1 MAGEDLYS
9 ALSGLGY
16 SPLENPWGQSAAV
29 ISSTAPNLINPYG
42 STGQALGIALGS
54 TLISSLLGY
63 QARQQAREQNL
74 ALLPAL
80 RGAFTATTPEQLES
94 VLQKPEAEKL
104 VPYAPQL
111 YGQMLKQKAA
121 QQGAAAD
128 LQKSLLLEGL
138 KQGYKPSDPTLAG
151 LFADTGEGEL
161 TPKEQRELKLFGE
174 KEKLKKPITLPQ
186 KQKDWWENVPAAQKS
201 AFTGTAGQVTQ
212 LRELANQFKDLN
224 LNAAG
229 FNIQSQ
235 IPGSKADLANSA
247 MKTLVPSTVKMLGD
261 TGALSAFDQ
270 EQVLKATMGG
280 VLSGSQSIAS
290 RLNQL
295 ADMAETKTATALE
308 QYKTA
313 AEGGGDALLKAL
325 QQQSTG
331 AGKQPLSDIQGQIAQ
346 LSTIVNDETAPSEL
360 IAEALAKIDELE
372 AALK

>member
-29 ISSTAPNLINPYG
+29 ISSSAPNLINPYG

-94 VLQKPEAEKL
+94 VLQRPEAEKL

-111 YGQMLKQKAA
+111 YGQLLKQKAA

-151 LFADTGEGEL
+151 LFADTGDGEL

-174 KEKLKKPITLPQ
+174 KEKLKKPLIAS
-186 KQKDWWENVPAAQKS
+186 KQKDWWETMP
-201 AFTGTAGQVTQ
+201 TADKQSI
-212 LRELANQFKDLN
+212 AS
-224 LNAAG
+224 AAG
-229 FNIQSQ
+229 SIDSLKNLATQFRTLGESGVELGLKKY
-235 IPGSKADLANSA
+235 IPGSPEDLA
-247 MKTLVPSTVKMLGD
+247 MTQFDTMVPGIAKLLGQL
-261 TGALSAFDQ
+261 GNLNIYEQ
-270 EQVLKATMGG
+270 QVLDDALKGR
-280 VLSGSQSIAS
+280 VLSGSESIAK
-290 RLNQL
+290 RLDQL
-295 ADMAETKTATALE
+295 AELTQRKIIEKTQT
-308 QYKTA
+308 YKTA
-313 AEGGGDALLKAL
+313 AEGGGEAVLKTL
-325 QQQSTG
+325 QQQS
-331 AGKQPLSDIQGQIAQ
+331 QPSDIQDQIAQ
-346 LSTIVNDETAPSEL
+346 LSTIVNDETAPQEL

>member
-9 ALSGLGY
+9 ALSGLQY
-16 SPLENPWGQSAAV
+16 SPYETPYGTAASTIASA
-29 ISSTAPNLINPYG
+29 TPNLINPYG
-42 STGQALGIALGS
+42 STGQAIGIALGG

-63 QARQQAREQNL
+63 QARQQAAQQNL
-74 ALLPAL
+74 AMLPAL
-80 RGAFTATTPEQLES
+80 RSAFTAQTPEELEG
-94 VLQKPEAEKL
+94 VLKRPEAERL

-111 YGQMLKQKAA
+111 YGQLLKQKAA
-121 QQGAAAD
+121 QQGAALD

-151 LFADTGEGEL
+151 LFAETSDGEL
-161 TPKEQRELKLFGE
+161 TPKEQRELKLFEE
-174 KEKLKKPITLPQ
+174 KEKLKKPLIAS

-201 AFTGTAGQVTQ
+201 AFTGTSGQVTQ

-261 TGALSAFDQ
+261 TGALSEFDQ
-270 EQVLKATMGG
+270 QQVLKATMGG
-280 VLSGSQSIAS
+280 VLSGSQSIAA
-290 RLNQL
+290 RLTQL
-295 ADMAETKTATALE
+295 ANMAETKTASALE

-325 QQQSTG
+325 QQQSTDTIE
-331 AGKQPLSDIQGQIAQ
+331 KQPSNIQNQIAQ
-346 LSTIVNDETAPSEL
+346 LSTIVNDETAPPEL

>member
-9 ALSGLGY
+9 ALSGLQY
-16 SPLENPWGQSAAV
+16 SPYETPYGTAASTIASA
-29 ISSTAPNLINPYG
+29 TPNLINPYG
-42 STGQALGIALGS
+42 STGQAIGIALGG

-63 QARQQAREQNL
+63 QARQQAAQQNL
-74 ALLPAL
+74 AMLPAL
-80 RGAFTATTPEQLES
+80 RSAFTAQTPEELEG
-94 VLQKPEAEKL
+94 VLKRPEAERL

-111 YGQMLKQKAA
+111 YGQLLKQKAA
-121 QQGAAAD
+121 QQGAALD

-151 LFADTGEGEL
+151 LFAETSDGEL
-161 TPKEQRELKLFGE
+161 TPKEKRELKLFDE
-174 KEKLKKPITLPQ
+174 KEKLKKPLIAS

-201 AFTGTAGQVTQ
+201 AFTGTSGQVTQ

-261 TGALSAFDQ
+261 TGALSEFDQ
-270 EQVLKATMGG
+270 QQVLKATMGG
-280 VLSGSQSIAS
+280 VLSGSQSIAA
-290 RLNQL
+290 RLTQL
-295 ADMAETKTATALE
+295 ANMAETKTASALE

-325 QQQSTG
+325 QQQSTDTIE
-331 AGKQPLSDIQGQIAQ
+331 KQPSNIQNQIAQ
-346 LSTIVNDETAPSEL
+346 LSTIVNDETAPPEL

>member
-9 ALSGLGY
+9 ALSGLQY
-16 SPLENPWGQSAAV
+16 SPYETPYGTAASTIASA
-29 ISSTAPNLINPYG
+29 TPNLINPYG
-42 STGQALGIALGS
+42 STGQAIGIALGG

-63 QARQQAREQNL
+63 QARQQAAQQNL
-74 ALLPAL
+74 AMLPAL
-80 RGAFTATTPEQLES
+80 RSAFTAQTPEELEG
-94 VLQKPEAEKL
+94 VLKRPEAERL

-111 YGQMLKQKAA
+111 YGQLLKQKAA
-121 QQGAAAD
+121 QQGAALD

-151 LFADTGEGEL
+151 LFAETSDGEL
-161 TPKEQRELKLFGE
+161 TPKEKRELKLFDE
-174 KEKLKKPITLPQ
+174 KEKLKKPLIAS

-201 AFTGTAGQVTQ
+201 AFTGTSGQVTQ

-261 TGALSAFDQ
+261 TGALSEFDQ
-270 EQVLKATMGG
+270 QQVLKATMGG

-325 QQQSTG
+325 QQQSTDTIE
-331 AGKQPLSDIQGQIAQ
+331 KQPSNIQNQIAQ
-346 LSTIVNDETAPSEL
+346 LSTIVNDETAPPEL

>member
-9 ALSGLGY
+9 ALSGLQY
-16 SPLENPWGQSAAV
+16 SPYETPYGTAASTIASA
-29 ISSTAPNLINPYG
+29 TPNLINPYG
-42 STGQALGIALGS
+42 STGQAIGIALGG

-63 QARQQAREQNL
+63 QARQQAAQQNL
-74 ALLPAL
+74 AMLPAL
-80 RGAFTATTPEQLES
+80 KSAFTAQTPEELEG
-94 VLQKPEAEKL
+94 VLKRPEAERL

-111 YGQMLKQKAA
+111 YGQLLKQKAA
-121 QQGAAAD
+121 QQGAAVD

-151 LFADTGEGEL
+151 LFAETSDGEL
-161 TPKEQRELKLFGE
+161 TPKEQRELKLFEE
-174 KEKLKKPITLPQ
+174 KEKLKKPLIAS

-201 AFTGTAGQVTQ
+201 AFTGTSGQVTQ

-261 TGALSAFDQ
+261 TGALSEFDQ
-270 EQVLKATMGG
+270 QQVLKATMGG

-325 QQQSTG
+325 QQQSTDTIE
-331 AGKQPLSDIQGQIAQ
+331 KQPSNIQNQIAQ
-346 LSTIVNDETAPSEL
+346 LSTIVNDETAPPEL

>member
-9 ALSGLGY
+9 ALSGLQY
-16 SPLENPWGQSAAV
+16 SPYETPYGTAASTIASA
-29 ISSTAPNLINPYG
+29 TPNLINPYG
-42 STGQALGIALGS
+42 STGQAIGIALGG

-63 QARQQAREQNL
+63 QARQQAAQQNL
-74 ALLPAL
+74 AMLPAL
-80 RGAFTATTPEQLES
+80 RSAFTAQTPEELEG
-94 VLQKPEAEKL
+94 VLKRPEAERL

-111 YGQMLKQKAA
+111 YGQLLKQKAA
-121 QQGAAAD
+121 QQGAALD
-128 LQKSLLLEGL
+128 LKKSLLLEGL

-151 LFADTGEGEL
+151 LFAETSDGEL
-161 TPKEQRELKLFGE
+161 TPKEQRELKLFEE
-174 KEKLKKPITLPQ
+174 KEKLKKPLIAS

-201 AFTGTAGQVTQ
+201 AFTGTSGQVTQ

-261 TGALSAFDQ
+261 TGALSEFDQ
-270 EQVLKATMGG
+270 QQVLKATMGG
-280 VLSGSQSIAS
+280 VLSGSQSIAA
-290 RLNQL
+290 RLTQL
-295 ADMAETKTATALE
+295 ANMAETKTASALE

-325 QQQSTG
+325 QQQSTDTIE
-331 AGKQPLSDIQGQIAQ
+331 KQPSNIQNQIAQ
-346 LSTIVNDETAPSEL
+346 LSTIVNDETAPPEL

>member
-9 ALSGLGY
+9 ALSGLQY
-16 SPLENPWGQSAAV
+16 SPYETPYGTAASTIASA
-29 ISSTAPNLINPYG
+29 TPNLINPYG
-42 STGQALGIALGS
+42 STGQAIGIALGG

-63 QARQQAREQNL
+63 QARQQAAQQNL
-74 ALLPAL
+74 AMLPAL
-80 RGAFTATTPEQLES
+80 RSAFTAQTPEELEG
-94 VLQKPEAEKL
+94 VLKRPEAERL

-111 YGQMLKQKAA
+111 YGQLLKQKAA
-121 QQGAAAD
+121 QQGAAVD

-151 LFADTGEGEL
+151 LFAETSDGEL
-161 TPKEQRELKLFGE
+161 TPKEKRELKLFDE
-174 KEKLKKPITLPQ
+174 KEKLKKPLIAS

-201 AFTGTAGQVTQ
+201 AFTGTSGQVTQ

-261 TGALSAFDQ
+261 TGALSEFDQ
-270 EQVLKATMGG
+270 QQVLKATMGG
-280 VLSGSQSIAS
+280 VLSGSQSIAA
-290 RLNQL
+290 RLTQL
-295 ADMAETKTATALE
+295 ANMAETKTASALE

-325 QQQSTG
+325 QQQSTDTIE
-331 AGKQPLSDIQGQIAQ
+331 KQPSNIQNQIAQ
-346 LSTIVNDETAPSEL
+346 LSTIVNDETAPPEL

>member
-9 ALSGLGY
+9 ALSGLQY
-16 SPLENPWGQSAAV
+16 SPYETPYGTAASTIASA
-29 ISSTAPNLINPYG
+29 TPNLINPYG
-42 STGQALGIALGS
+42 STGQAIGIALGG

-63 QARQQAREQNL
+63 QARQQAAQQNL
-74 ALLPAL
+74 AMLPAL
-80 RGAFTATTPEQLES
+80 KSAFTAQTPEELEG
-94 VLQKPEAEKL
+94 VLKRPEAERL

-111 YGQMLKQKAA
+111 YGQLLKQKAA
-121 QQGAAAD
+121 QQGAALD

-151 LFADTGEGEL
+151 LFAETSDGEL
-161 TPKEQRELKLFGE
+161 TPKEQRELKLFEE
-174 KEKLKKPITLPQ
+174 KEKLKKPLIAS

-201 AFTGTAGQVTQ
+201 AFTGTSGQVTQ

-280 VLSGSQSIAS
+280 VLSGSQSIAA
-290 RLNQL
+290 RLTQL
-295 ADMAETKTATALE
+295 ANLAETKTASALE

-325 QQQSTG
+325 QQQSTDTIE
-331 AGKQPLSDIQGQIAQ
+331 KQPSNIQNQIAQ
-346 LSTIVNDETAPSEL
+346 LSTIVNDETAPPEL

>member
-9 ALSGLGY
+9 ALSGLQY
-16 SPLENPWGQSAAV
+16 SPYETPYGTAASTIASA
-29 ISSTAPNLINPYG
+29 TPNLINPYG
-42 STGQALGIALGS
+42 STGQAIGIALGG

-63 QARQQAREQNL
+63 QARQQAAQQNL
-74 ALLPAL
+74 AMLPAL
-80 RGAFTATTPEQLES
+80 RSAFTAQTPEELEG
-94 VLQKPEAEKL
+94 VLKRPEAERL

-111 YGQMLKQKAA
+111 YGQLLKQKAA
-121 QQGAAAD
+121 QQGAAVD

-151 LFADTGEGEL
+151 LFAETSDGEL
-161 TPKEQRELKLFGE
+161 TPKEQRELKLFEE
-174 KEKLKKPITLPQ
+174 KEKLKKPLIAS

-201 AFTGTAGQVTQ
+201 AFTGTSGQVTQ

-280 VLSGSQSIAS
+280 VLSGSQSIAA
-290 RLNQL
+290 RLTQL
-295 ADMAETKTATALE
+295 ANMAETKTASALE

-325 QQQSTG
+325 QQQSTDTIE
-331 AGKQPLSDIQGQIAQ
+331 KQPSNIQNQIAQ
-346 LSTIVNDETAPSEL
+346 LSTIVNDETAPPEL

>member
-9 ALSGLGY
+9 ALSGLQY
-16 SPLENPWGQSAAV
+16 SPYETPYGTAASTIASA
-29 ISSTAPNLINPYG
+29 TPNLINPYG
-42 STGQALGIALGS
+42 STGQALGIALGG

-63 QARQQAREQNL
+63 QARQQAAQQNL
-74 ALLPAL
+74 AMLPAL
-80 RGAFTATTPEQLES
+80 RSAFTAQTPEELEG
-94 VLQKPEAEKL
+94 VLKRPEAERL

-111 YGQMLKQKAA
+111 YGQLLKQKAA
-121 QQGAAAD
+121 QQGAALD

-151 LFADTGEGEL
+151 LFAETSDGEL
-161 TPKEQRELKLFGE
+161 TPKEQRELKLFKE
-174 KEKLKKPITLPQ
+174 KEKLKKPLIAS

-201 AFTGTAGQVTQ
+201 AFTGTSGQVTQ

-280 VLSGSQSIAS
+280 VLSGSQSIAA
-290 RLNQL
+290 RLTQL
-295 ADMAETKTATALE
+295 ANLAETKTASALE

-325 QQQSTG
+325 QQQSTDTIE
-331 AGKQPLSDIQGQIAQ
+331 KQPSNIQNQIAQ
-346 LSTIVNDETAPSEL
+346 LSTIVNDETAPPEL

>member
-9 ALSGLGY
+9 ALSGLQY
-16 SPLENPWGQSAAV
+16 SPYETPYGTAASTIASA
-29 ISSTAPNLINPYG
+29 TPNLINPYG
-42 STGQALGIALGS
+42 STGQAIGIALGG

-63 QARQQAREQNL
+63 QARQQAAQQNL
-74 ALLPAL
+74 AMLPAL
-80 RGAFTATTPEQLES
+80 KSAFTAQTPEELEG
-94 VLQKPEAEKL
+94 VLKRPEAERL

-111 YGQMLKQKAA
+111 YGQLLKQKAA
-121 QQGAAAD
+121 QQGAALD

-151 LFADTGEGEL
+151 LFAETSDGEL
-161 TPKEQRELKLFGE
+161 TPKEKRELKLFDE
-174 KEKLKKPITLPQ
+174 KEKLKKPLIAS

-201 AFTGTAGQVTQ
+201 AFTGTSGQVTQ

-261 TGALSAFDQ
+261 TGALSEFDQ
-270 EQVLKATMGG
+270 QQVLKATMGG
-280 VLSGSQSIAS
+280 VLSGSQSIAA
-290 RLNQL
+290 RLTQL
-295 ADMAETKTATALE
+295 ANMAETKTASALE

-325 QQQSTG
+325 QQQSTDTIE
-331 AGKQPLSDIQGQIAQ
+331 KQPSNIQNQIAQ
-346 LSTIVNDETAPSEL
+346 LSTIVNDETAPPEL

>member
-9 ALSGLGY
+9 ALSGLQY
-16 SPLENPWGQSAAV
+16 SPYETPYGTAASTIASA
-29 ISSTAPNLINPYG
+29 TPNLINPYG
-42 STGQALGIALGS
+42 STGQAIGIALGG

-63 QARQQAREQNL
+63 QARQQAAQQNL
-74 ALLPAL
+74 AMLPAL
-80 RGAFTATTPEQLES
+80 RSAFTAQTPEELEG
-94 VLQKPEAEKL
+94 VLKRPEAERL

-111 YGQMLKQKAA
+111 YGQLLKQKAA
-121 QQGAAAD
+121 QQGAAVD

-151 LFADTGEGEL
+151 LFAETSDGEL
-161 TPKEQRELKLFGE
+161 TPKEQRELKLFEE
-174 KEKLKKPITLPQ
+174 KEKLKKPLIAS

-201 AFTGTAGQVTQ
+201 AFTGTSGQVTQ

-261 TGALSAFDQ
+261 TGALSEFDQ
-270 EQVLKATMGG
+270 QQVLKATMGG

-325 QQQSTG
+325 QQQSTDTIE
-331 AGKQPLSDIQGQIAQ
+331 KQPSNIQNQIAQ
-346 LSTIVNDETAPSEL
+346 LSTIVNDETAPPEL